1 MIIAVRDAENNF
13 RQGAAMTAL
22 LAGITAIGKSKRTIA
37 MQLTGFT
44 QDSIIDILYGKAI
57 KNNTIRDIYSFKDDG
72 IDGLLLRAETAD
84 LTKEHYDEC
93 VTSLLQKENMF
104 DVIKPTSKP
113 NIMDIIEGDVLENV
127 IKNAE
132 SVYDY
137 VYLFLPTDDTK
148 LYEEVTRYTDEE
160 LIMVPQG
167 MTMKIDL
174 ANGKTRIVVKDFEEA
189 SKFDLSYIRKQYNV
203 KILYTLPYNVGYW
216 DAVIS
221 ENLLDFILVNRN
233 DIKSDDNYS
242 FSSSIWNMIS
252 KFVTSKGDMDDE
264 EDSNK
269 FSSKQEKQY
278 LTAEEKT
285 EIPETAIQQVK
296 VKKGLFRKEDEFI
309 VNM

>member
-93 VTSLLQKENMF
+93 VTPLLQKENMF

-137 VYLFLPTDDTK
+137 VYLFIPTDDTK

-174 ANGKTRIVVKDFEEA
+174 ANGKTHIVVKDFEEA

-203 KILYTLPYNVGYW
+203 KTLYTLPYNVGYW

-242 FSSSIWNMIS
+242 FSRSIWNMIS